1 MSLEAPQD
9 ILDFWF
15 GSERSLL
22 NEVSH
27 IKHLFGVWFF
37 RTNPAVE
44 TTFIAEAAQ
53 IDKLSDASSLGKEWF
68 TAEGILARVVM
79 LDQGTRT
86 AFRGT
91 PKAFAYDDIA
101 KELVLLIIQKGWFF
115 DKYLPVERQ
124 ILCLPLLHSED
135 IHAHRVASE
144 LVHRLSEGTD
154 NPELVQMFKSNV
166 SFLAEHTQV
175 VEKFGR
181 YPSRNSALGRTN
193 TPEEEEYLASPDLPG
208 WAKSQAKA

>member
-1 MSLEAPQD
+1 M
-9 ILDFWF
+9 FCR
-15 GSERSLL
+15 GVNNSEFLL
-22 NEVSH
+22 IFTSH
-27 IKHLFGVWFF
+27 
-37 RTNPAVE
+37 P
-44 TTFIAEAAQ
+44 
-53 IDKLSDASSLGKEWF
+53 F
-68 TAEGILARVVM
+68 TGTLARVVM

-101 KELVLLIIQKGWFF
+101 KELVLDIIQKGWFF

-154 NPELVQMFKSNV
+154 NPELVQMFKSSV
-166 SFLAEHTQV
+166 SFLAEHTLV

-181 YPSRNSALGRTN
+181 YPSRNSALVSQ
-193 TPEEEEYLASPDLPG
+193 YLCVKVHAFSPLHT
-208 WAKSQAKA
+208 